1 MAGFWSWPIFL
12 WLFGHGASVN
22 DPKIQQLLTERR
34 HGTLTVDKSL
44 IGSFWSKDFDERQNA
59 IDSTE
64 PSKCHGFPY
73 FLSAAMSTFL
83 LNFMSTFFKPF
94 WRLFWRPLFNFLATF
109 WRLFRWF
116 FGDFFGDF
124 LVDVSGD
131 FFSDFFVTFLK
142 SFWRDLCLQAQDATL
157 LKENLSIVKS

>member
-44 IGSFWSKDFDERQNA
+44 IGSFWSKGFDERQNA

-64 PSKCHGFPY
+64 PSKVPWFPVLFICRHVDISVEFY
-73 FLSAAMSTFL
+73 VDFFAETFLSPFL
-83 LNFMSTFFKPF
+83 KTF

-109 WRLFRWF
+109 WRLF
-116 FGDFFGDF
+116 GDF
-124 LVDVSGD
+124 LGD
-131 FFSDFFVTFLK
+131 FLATFLVTFSSMFLATFLLL
-142 SFWRDLCLQAQDATL
+142 FWRVFDGIFACRLRTQLC
-157 LKENLSIVKS
+157 